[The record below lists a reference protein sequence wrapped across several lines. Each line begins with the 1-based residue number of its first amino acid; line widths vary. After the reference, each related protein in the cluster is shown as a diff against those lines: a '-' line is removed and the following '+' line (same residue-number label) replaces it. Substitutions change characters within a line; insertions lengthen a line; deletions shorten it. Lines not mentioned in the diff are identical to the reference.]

1 MSADKQSSSD
11 TECPQRPVFLE
22 ERHTL
27 YETLG
32 PKGGE
37 LGAERHANRKTS
49 AEQSVVF
56 NTALHE
62 QLRASGLVKGS
73 TYDSAMAALRKF
85 REQKEIT

>member
-1 MSADKQSSSD
+1 MSVDKPPSLE
-11 TECPQRPVFLE
+11 TGCPHCSVFLE

>member
-1 MSADKQSSSD
+1 MSVDKPPSLE
-11 TECPQRPVFLE
+11 TGCPHRSVFLE

-27 YETLG
+27 S
-32 PKGGE
+32 
-37 LGAERHANRKTS
+37 GAERHANRKTS